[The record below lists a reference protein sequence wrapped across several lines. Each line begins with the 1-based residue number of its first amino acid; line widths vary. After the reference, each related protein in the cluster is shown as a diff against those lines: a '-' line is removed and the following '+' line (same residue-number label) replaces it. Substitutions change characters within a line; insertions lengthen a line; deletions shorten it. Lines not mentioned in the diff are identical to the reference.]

1 MAALICLGK
10 LGLREKVV
18 GGGTG
23 HGDSLL
29 SPRVQVGKRGR
40 GCPAPGNGG
49 DGCGRCCEEEDR
61 ALTSGTRRAVIQ
73 SAREQIFRRA
83 RM

>member
-1 MAALICLGK
+1 VNRPVDYGGSWRIATPEGGNGGAKLSRG

-23 HGDSLL
+23 HGDSPFISK
-29 SPRVQVGKRGR
+29 SPREG

-49 DGCGRCCEEEDR
+49 DVFGC
-61 ALTSGTRRAVIQ
+61 
-73 SAREQIFRRA
+73 
-83 RM
+83 